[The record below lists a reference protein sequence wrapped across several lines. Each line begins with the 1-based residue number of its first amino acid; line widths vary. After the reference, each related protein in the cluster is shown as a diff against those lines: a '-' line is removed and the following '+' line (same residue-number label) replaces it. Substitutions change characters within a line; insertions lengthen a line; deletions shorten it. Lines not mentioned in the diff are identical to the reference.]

1 MRNIVLNL
9 LRWLVGRKEAIK
21 VDATQQT
28 AIDFMR
34 ETEER
39 FLDSYIFGDEKM
51 NSTDER
57 L

>member
-39 FLDSYIFGDEKM
+39 FLDSYIF
-51 NSTDER
+51 
-57 L
+57 